1 MRRLRIPQTAVL
13 LFAGVALGVVLLTVA
28 LLLRTG
34 QLGLFFERGD
44 ARMYW
49 LTARDL
55 FGAGDGFAALG
66 RASEVPYR
74 YGRVGMP
81 FAGWVLAFGQPQ
93 LVGSGLIAVNVLAL
107 AAVAGLSAVLIAE
120 YGGHPATA
128 VWVLLVPG
136 LLPLTMNVVA
146 EPLLVALILL
156 AYVLDRRGRR
166 APARWVMAYAILV
179 KEVAVLALVPWTWR
193 AIRERD
199 RSALRG
205 IAATLLPYATWCVWV
220 RVRVGEFP
228 FLARTANRSD
238 ALALPFAG
246 IRAVVSARTPDY
258 QAIVAMLL
266 VTIVLGVAAAWIARG
281 TQLAGLVAA
290 FALPAVCLG
299 VQALRFEGEAMR
311 LLVVP
316 QVFAVVAI
324 AAMCSGRNRF
334 ERRAATRQDV
344 PDARALA

>member
-1 MRRLRIPQTAVL
+1 MRRLRIPQVAVL
-13 LFAGVALGVVLLTVA
+13 LFAGVALGVVLLTVTF
-28 LLLRTG
+28 LLRRG

-55 FGAGDGFAALG
+55 FGGGDGFAALG
-66 RASEVPYR
+66 RAPEVPYR
-74 YGRVGMP
+74 YGRIGLP
-81 FAGWVLAFGQPQ
+81 FAGWVLAFGQPA
-93 LVGSGLIAVNVLAL
+93 LVGSGLIAVNVVAL
-107 AAVAGLSAVLIAE
+107 AAVAGLSALLIAE

-156 AYVLDRRGRR
+156 AYVLDRRRQR
-166 APARWVMAYAILV
+166 VPARWVMAYAILV
-179 KEVAVLALVPWTWR
+179 KEVAVLALIPWAWR
-193 AIRERD
+193 AIRGRD
-199 RSALRG
+199 RAALRG
-205 IAATLLPYATWCVWV
+205 IAATLVPYATWCVWL

-228 FLARTANRSD
+228 FLASTTNRAD
-238 ALALPFAG
+238 ALDLPFAG
-246 IRAVVSARTPDY
+246 VRAVVSARAPDY

-266 VTIVLGVAAAWIARG
+266 VTVALGVAAAWIARG
-281 TQLAGLVAA
+281 TQLGGLAAA
-290 FALPAVCLG
+290 FALPSVCLG

-316 QVFAVVAI
+316 QVFAVSAI
-324 AAMCSGRNRF
+324 AATCSGRNRIT
-334 ERRAATRQDV
+334 RREAARQDV